1 MQYPWNYYFI
11 DKHEFLN
18 KVKSLKYREVNHL
31 SVRKQNIDSILEKCL
46 ESNNLPIWSEQ
57 NMTCN
62 EYFNLFEQLHSEI
75 KSSSNSDKFLSL
87 FKSKDLIRLFASF
100 SYNNSIFTLV
110 DQNDLVIKT
119 FTTGSIGFKGHKRS
133 SSFAAETLLSE
144 VSHFLIK
151 HEFTLID
158 IQIKGLGEG

>member
-1 MQYPWNYYFI
+1 MQYLWNYHFLN
-11 DKHEFLN
+11 KNEFLN
-18 KVKSLKYREVNHL
+18 KAKSLKYNQENY
-31 SVRKQNIDSILEKCL
+31 SSNSKQNFDLIFEKCL

-62 EYFNLFEQLHSEI
+62 EYFSLFEQLHSEI
-75 KSSSNSDKFLSL
+75 KFSSNSDKFLSL

-110 DQNDLVIKT
+110 DKNDLVIKT

-144 VSHFLIK
+144 VSYFLIK
-151 HEFTLID
+151 NEFTLID
-158 IQIKGLGEG
+158 VQIKGLGEG